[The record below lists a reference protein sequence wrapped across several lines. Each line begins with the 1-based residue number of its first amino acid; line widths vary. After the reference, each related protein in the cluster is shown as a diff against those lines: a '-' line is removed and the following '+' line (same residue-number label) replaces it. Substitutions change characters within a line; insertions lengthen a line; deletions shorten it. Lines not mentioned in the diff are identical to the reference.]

1 MLENQAGHML
11 AEDVSFDLSV
21 YSLETLKRAAYR
33 LTGKASFEIKVVDGS
48 GICTIRF
55 TSPVSVQEAQRVA
68 DNLRTEVL
76 DQDLRA
82 SLAQETMVYRNAVLA
97 LAFSRSGLQTSE

>member
-1 MLENQAGHML
+1 MSDNQAGHVL
-11 AEDVSFDLSV
+11 TEDVSFDLSV
-21 YSLETLKRAAYR
+21 YSLDTVKRAAYR

-48 GICTIRF
+48 ALCTIRF
-55 TSPVSVQEAQRVA
+55 AGPISPQEARRMA

-97 LAFSRSGLQTSE
+97 LAFSRSGLQASE